1 MKFHFPNINK
11 EHLYT
16 GIAVINP
23 VVGGALLMKNEN
35 DKNPEGFKSTL
46 KSIHETIKTDVGQGI
61 STLGKGVQG
70 GSKLIGGAFDKLM
83 LPLMI
88 VSGIVLTIMVLKK

>member
-1 MKFHFPNINK
+1 MKLHFPRISK
-11 EHLYT
+11 EHLYE

-23 VVGGALLMKNEN
+23 VVGAGLLMKNEN
-35 DKNPEGFKSTL
+35 DKNPEGFKSTIQ
-46 KSIHETIKTDVGQGI
+46 SVHETIKTDVGQGV

-83 LPLMI
+83 LPLTI
-88 VSGIVLTIMVLKK
+88 ISGLIIAILVLKK

>member
-35 DKNPEGFKSTL
+35 DKNPEGFKSTI
-46 KSIHETIKTDVGQGI
+46 KSVHETIKADAGLGI
-61 STLGKGVQG
+61 STLGKGVQS
-70 GSKLIGGAFDKLM
+70 GSKMIGGAFDKLM

>member
-46 KSIHETIKTDVGQGI
+46 KSIHATIKTDVGQGI
-61 STLGKGVQG
+61 STLGKGVKG